1 MEFLVLGPLEVL
13 EAGRPVS
20 LRSAKQRMLLA
31 ALLTRANAVV
41 STDRLA
47 DILWGDSPPADA
59 TAAVQTYVSRLRAA
73 LQRDRTDGD
82 EAELLHTRAPG
93 YLLQVQE
100 EQLDAS
106 RFERLVARAHDHA
119 AAGEPGDAASVLDEA
134 LGLWRGPAFAEF
146 ADDDFVRTEALRLE
160 ELRLLAVEERVE
172 ANLSLGRHAELIGEL
187 EGIVAEQPLRER
199 PRAQLM
205 LALYRCGRE
214 AEALRSY
221 QQYRGYLAD
230 ELGLEPS
237 TRIVALDAAIAHHE
251 PDLDWVQGAAAVPVA
266 AAPSDAA
273 APAAGAGGAPSR
285 DATRQPTPRTAAPP
299 RVGGTSYRATGTV
312 PLVGRRAELDWLAHQ
327 VDAVETGEPRI
338 VFVRG
343 DAGSGKSRLAREL
356 GRRATARGFTV
367 VTGRCR
373 EDLALPYLPFTG
385 SLLPLLEPVLREGD
399 AERGDHAQLLRPMLG
414 QTTSSDQSPD
424 DEGRER
430 MRLFLALTEATL
442 RLAGR
447 RPMLLIVDDVQW
459 IDEPSLELLRHL
471 VLGAADAALREP
483 VRLLVL
489 CTHRP
494 GLDGNLEAE
503 LAWSVAR
510 SAHTSS
516 SSTV

>member
-59 TAAVQTYVSRLRAA
+59 TAAVQTYVSRLRGRAA
-73 LQRDRTDGD
+73 AGSNRWGRGG
-82 EAELLHTRAPG
+82 AAAHARAPG

-237 TRIVALDAAIAHHE
+237 ARIVALDAAIAHHE

-356 GRRATARGFTV
+356 GRRATARG
-367 VTGRCR
+367 
-373 EDLALPYLPFTG
+373 
-385 SLLPLLEPVLREGD
+385 S
-399 AERGDHAQLLRPMLG
+399 
-414 QTTSSDQSPD
+414 
-424 DEGRER
+424 
-430 MRLFLALTEATL
+430 
-442 RLAGR
+442 
-447 RPMLLIVDDVQW
+447 
-459 IDEPSLELLRHL
+459 
-471 VLGAADAALREP
+471 
-483 VRLLVL
+483 
-489 CTHRP
+489 
-494 GLDGNLEAE
+494 
-503 LAWSVAR
+503 R
-510 SAHTSS
+510 S
-516 SSTV
+516 